1 MTVLTKKK
9 GTKLGARGGHNGSQ
23 QGGGLGVGEP
33 GKRRFHA
40 VEAVPRFFYFLLS
53 CL

>member
-1 MTVLTKKK
+1 
-9 GTKLGARGGHNGSQ
+9 LGARGGHNGSQ

-40 VEAVPRFFYFLLS
+40 VEAVPPRFFFIFFFRVYKITQ
-53 CL
+53 